1 MDLYILNV
9 FQIFRKNDT
18 SINTT
23 ENIDLSDIDP
33 KLLENIMPFQREG
46 IWYVIYCIL

>member
-1 MDLYILNV
+1 MNAI
-9 FQIFRKNDT
+9 
-18 SINTT
+18 

-46 IWYVIYCIL
+46 IWYMIYVV